1 MVLGTAGS
9 GSCLISLIPAC
20 LGAPLLEFGTVGAA
34 TAPVLV
40 LAPMVTGGM
49 LVFRSCLGSAVGHK
63 EPLEGIIAMSVFC
76 AWCPCPLYTSYL
88 WPASFFFSF
97 SPAR

>member
-20 LGAPLLEFGTVGAA
+20 LGAPLLEFGTAGAA

-40 LAPMVTGGM
+40 LAPMVAGGM
-49 LVFRSCLGSAVGHK
+49 LVFRSCLGAQGATGRNNCNVCILCLV
-63 EPLEGIIAMSVFC
+63 PLPFVYKLFVASQLLLLFQ
-76 AWCPCPLYTSYL
+76 PC
-88 WPASFFFSF
+88 
-97 SPAR
+97 